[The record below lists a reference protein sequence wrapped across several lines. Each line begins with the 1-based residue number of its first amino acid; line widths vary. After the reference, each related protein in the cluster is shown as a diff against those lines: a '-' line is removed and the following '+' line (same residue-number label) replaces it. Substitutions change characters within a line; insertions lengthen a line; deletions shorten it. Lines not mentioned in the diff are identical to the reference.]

1 MANPVKIKIEP
12 QVSLAVHTILKPF
25 KVHVQF
31 PTTIKLYLRRAL
43 NGDYLIYDH
52 PLFDIVIMPDKNK
65 IVTFK
70 KRDTRIDP
78 YPSQDKFFDY
88 LMRLGMIVQDSIQ
101 GGNVFASLEA
111 VYPINNKVDTIQALL
126 LAIYNFVKDEEELF
140 NTAKEFEEE
149 YEESLTDPESEDSTE
164 LGEVPQAE
172 KKGSI
177 DPHALPYGLVY
188 RI

>member
-1 MANPVKIKIEP
+1 MAEEIKIKIEP
-12 QVSLAVHTILKPF
+12 QVSIALKQVLKPF
-25 KVHVQF
+25 KIDVEF
-31 PTTIKLYLRRAL
+31 PTTISMYLRRGL

-52 PLFDIVIMPDKNK
+52 PLYDIVIMPQKNK

-70 KRDTRIDP
+70 KKDTRIDP
-78 YPSQDKFFDY
+78 YPSQDKYFDY
-88 LMRLGMIVQDSIQ
+88 LSRLGMIVQDSIQ

-126 LAIYNFVKDEEELF
+126 LATYNFLKDEKELF
-140 NTAKEFEEE
+140 SAAEKFEED
-149 YEESLTDPESEDSTE
+149 YEDSLLDPGSEESTE
-164 LGEVPQAE
+164 LGEVPHAD

-177 DPHALPYGLVY
+177 DPNSLPYGLIY